1 MKKITAA
8 LLFALT
14 SAYTQAQSLPI
25 DDSARLKAGI
35 NIGSSANAY
44 NTDAN
49 ISIWPHAF
57 YDNNRLYI
65 EGAELGVYAYKDKQ
79 HQARIGLSYDGRSF
93 DPDDAHGALK
103 QLDKRKDSVL
113 AHASYM
119 YVTPI
124 GAFRTK
130 IATDA
135 LGEHKGTT
143 ISLAHISRF
152 QAGQATIYPSVGV
165 TWYDDSYNNYY
176 YGVSQSESSR
186 SGIDE
191 YQADSGI
198 TPFVSAMVDYKFND
212 DWSMFVNARNE
223 WLSSKQKDSP
233 LVDNS
238 TNASIRAGL
247 SYQF

>member
-1 MKKITAA
+1 MNKLMTV
-8 LLFALT
+8 LFTMILT
-14 SAYTQAQSLPI
+14 SYATAQSLPT
-25 DDSARLKAGI
+25 DDSARLRAGI

-44 NTDAN
+44 NTDAA

-65 EGAELGVYAYKDKQ
+65 EGAEAGVYAYKDNK

-93 DPDDAHGALK
+93 DPDDAKGALQ
-103 QLDKRKDSVL
+103 QLNKRKDSVL

-130 IATDA
+130 IATDI
-135 LGEHKGTT
+135 LGEHKGTAV
-143 ISLAHISRF
+143 SLAHISRF
-152 QAGQATIYPSVGV
+152 TVGQATIYPSVGV
-165 TWYDDSYNNYY
+165 TWYDDKYNDYY
-176 YGVSQSESSR
+176 YGVSLAESSR
-186 SGIDE
+186 SGIGE
-191 YQADSGI
+191 YQANSAF

-223 WLSSKQKDSP
+223 WLSSEQKNSP
-233 LVDNS
+233 LVDSS
-238 TNASIRAGL
+238 TNTSIRAGL